1 MRMDRNQ
8 RHSHGHD
15 EYGHDHR
22 HGHGHF
28 AKAVLLRAG
37 KFAAGKFGGWDGGGP
52 FGGNFGWDEDGAGRR
67 GRGPRGRMFGSGE
80 LRLVLLKLIADQPRH
95 GYQLIKAIEEL
106 TQGAYAP
113 SPGVVYPTL
122 SLLADE
128 GAVKETANDAGGEG
142 SRKAFAITEQG
153 QSELTEKAAEV
164 ERILARLTERAEGHR
179 RGPPPQIARA
189 LGNLMMVLRQAKHET
204 GPNTGGEEPSTERH
218 NAIVDILDDAAKRI
232 ERL

>member
-1 MRMDRNQ
+1 MRMDRDC
-8 RHSHGHD
+8 GHHAR
-15 EYGHDHR
+15 GR
-22 HGHGHF
+22 M
-28 AKAVLLRAG
+28 AKLAMLRA
-37 KFAAGKFGGWDGGGP
+37 ARFGGGNWGGAPGG
-52 FGGNFGWDEDGAGRR
+52 FGGWDEDGGGR

-80 LRLVLLKLIADQPRH
+80 LRLVLLKLIADEPRH

-106 TQGAYAP
+106 TQGTYAP

-128 GAVKETANDAGGEG
+128 GAVTEAEGES

-153 QSELTEKAAEV
+153 RSELAEKAAEV
-164 ERILARLTERAEGHR
+164 ARILARLAERGETGR

-189 LGNLMMVLRQAKHET
+189 LGNLMMVLRQSK
-204 GPNTGGEEPSTERH
+204 GEDPSGERR
-218 NAIVDILDDAAKRI
+218 NAVVDILDEAAKRI

>member
-1 MRMDRNQ
+1 MRMDRNHKSSHG
-8 RHSHGHD
+8 HSHGHH
-15 EYGHDHR
+15 GHGD
-22 HGHGHF
+22 GHGHF
-28 AKAVLLRAG
+28 AKAILLQ
-37 KFAAGKFGGWDGGGP
+37 AGKFGGWDGP
-52 FGGNFGWDEDGAGRR
+52 FGDGRGWGDEGADGRR

-80 LRLVLLKLIADQPRH
+80 LRLVLLKLIADEPRH

-128 GAVKETANDAGGEG
+128 GAVAETAGEG

-153 QSELTEKAAEV
+153 QAELTDKAVEV
-164 ERILARLTERAEGHR
+164 ERILARLTERAEGQR

-189 LGNLMMVLRQAKHET
+189 LGNLMMVLRQNKS
-204 GPNTGGEEPSTERH
+204 EEPSTERH

>member
-8 RHSHGHD
+8 RHSHGHH
-15 EYGHDHR
+15 EHGHDHR
-22 HGHGHF
+22 HGHF
-28 AKAVLLRAG
+28 AKAVLLR
-37 KFAAGKFGGWDGGGP
+37 AAGKFGGWDGGGP

-80 LRLVLLKLIADQPRH
+80 LRLVLLKLIADEPRH

-128 GAVKETANDAGGEG
+128 GAVKETEGEG

-153 QSELTEKAAEV
+153 QTELSEKAAEV

-189 LGNLMMVLRQAKHET
+189 LGNLMMVLRQRKHE
-204 GPNTGGEEPSTERH
+204 EPAAELH

>member
-1 MRMDRNQ
+1 MVTNMAMNMATVMAISPKQ
-8 RHSHGHD
+8 SSSAPP
-15 EYGHDHR
+15 ESS
-22 HGHGHF
+22 
-28 AKAVLLRAG
+28 
-37 KFAAGKFGGWDGGGP
+37 AAGAVARP
-52 FGGNFGWDEDGAGRR
+52 EETSAGTKTA
-67 GRGPRGRMFGSGE
+67 PVAMAGE
-80 LRLVLLKLIADQPRH
+80 LRLVLLKLIADQPGH

-128 GAVKETANDAGGEG
+128 GAVQEIEGEG

-153 QSELTEKAAEV
+153 QAELTEKAAEV
-164 ERILARLTERAEGHR
+164 ERIVARLTERAEGHR

-189 LGNLMMVLRQAKHET
+189 LGNLMMVLRQGKHDT
-204 GPNTGGEEPSTERH
+204 AGEEHSVERH